1 MKDSNNNQKCLK
13 LVLCLF
19 LIAIML
25 LSGIAC
31 NQTTANLG
39 HEFSLYIGESARI
52 QGEEL
57 QLKFLNVIGD
67 SRCPKGATCVWQG
80 EVSCTVE
87 ITYYESLHRLILTQP
102 GLTDEPSSQP
112 FEEYQITFHLEPY
125 PEVGR
130 TISENE
136 YQLLLVVHK

>member
-1 MKDSNNNQKCLK
+1 M
-13 LVLCLF
+13 
-19 LIAIML
+19 

-31 NQTTANLG
+31 NQTAANLG
-39 HEFSLYIGESARI
+39 HEFSLNIGQSAGI

-57 QLKFLNVIGD
+57 QIKFLNVIGD

-80 EVSCTVE
+80 EVSCMVE
-87 ITYYESLHRLILTQP
+87 ITYYESLHRLVLTQP

-112 FEEYQITFHLEPY
+112 FEDYQITFQVEPY

-130 TISENE
+130 IISENE
-136 YQLLLVVHK
+136 YQLLLIVNK